1 MSRPTLEPFRQ
12 SGTGQVKYKLG
23 IDGARRQ
30 LIFSAAELEALQS
43 LIQRVQED
51 SHGSRIT

>member
-12 SGTGQVKYKLG
+12 SATGQVKYKLG
-23 IDGARRQ
+23 IDGARLQ

-51 SHGSRIT
+51 SHAIRAT

>member
-1 MSRPTLEPFRQ
+1 MSGPTLEPFRQ
-12 SGTGQVKYKLG
+12 SGTGQLKYKLG
-23 IDGARRQ
+23 IDGASRQ

-51 SHGSRIT
+51 SHAIRAT